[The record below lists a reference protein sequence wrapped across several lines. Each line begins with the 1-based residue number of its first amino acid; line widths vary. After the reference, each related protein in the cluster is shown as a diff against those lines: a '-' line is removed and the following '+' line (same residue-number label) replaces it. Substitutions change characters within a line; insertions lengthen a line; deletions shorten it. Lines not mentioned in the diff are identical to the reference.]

1 MSFGVTGLHGLE
13 QTFAAEVIAEG
24 EFGVSVRQGGDQIVL
39 IRLRDGSEA
48 NARALAALLAEKAS
62 AVMTP
67 SVVQAMLDEAITPG
81 PAV

>member
-1 MSFGVTGLHGLE
+1 MSLGVTGLHGLE
-13 QTFAAEVIAEG
+13 QQFAAEAIAEG

-48 NARALAALLAEKAS
+48 NARALAALLSEKAS

-67 SVVQAMLDEAITPG
+67 SVIQAMLDEAIVPG
-81 PAV
+81 SV

>member
-13 QTFAAEVIAEG
+13 QQFAAETIADG

-48 NARALAALLAEKAS
+48 NARALADLLAEKAS

-67 SVVQAMLDEAITPG
+67 SVVQAMLDEAILPG
-81 PAV
+81 SA